1 MSNKERI
8 PHLKSILADFKSL
21 LLSVKNKSLNNI
33 KATEDL
39 GQINEKIQAYGAN
52 YGSKGTCLLT
62 LINFSKEAKGIIKE
76 ELG

>member
-39 GQINEKIQAYGAN
+39 G
-52 YGSKGTCLLT
+52 
-62 LINFSKEAKGIIKE
+62 
-76 ELG
+76 